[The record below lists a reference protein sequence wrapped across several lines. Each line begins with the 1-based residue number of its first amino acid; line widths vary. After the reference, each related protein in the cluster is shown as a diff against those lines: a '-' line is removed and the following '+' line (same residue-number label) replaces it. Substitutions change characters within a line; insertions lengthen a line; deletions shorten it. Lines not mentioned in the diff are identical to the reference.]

1 MQWAVLSEEGKYLF
15 VLIFLQVRI
24 WFGQENI
31 IGLVYVVYSRVVQC
45 MHVIGRY
52 TCRHLFMGIF

>member
-24 WFGQENI
+24 WFGPENI
-31 IGLVYVVYSRVVQC
+31 IGIWFMLCTIGCAVYACNRQVY
-45 MHVIGRY
+45 M
-52 TCRHLFMGIF
+52 

>member
-24 WFGQENI
+24 WFGPENI
-31 IGLVYVVYSRVVQC
+31 IGLVYVVYNRVCSVC
-45 MHVIGRY
+45 M
-52 TCRHLFMGIF
+52 

>member
-31 IGLVYVVYSRVVQC
+31 IGLVYVVYNRVCSVC
-45 MHVIGRY
+45 I
-52 TCRHLFMGIF
+52 

>member
-1 MQWAVLSEEGKYLF
+1 MQWVVLSEQGKYLF

-31 IGLVYVVYSRVVQC
+31 IGLVYVFAVGCAVYACNRQVY
-45 MHVIGRY
+45 M
-52 TCRHLFMGIF
+52 

>member
-1 MQWAVLSEEGKYLF
+1 MQWVVLSEEGKYLF

-31 IGLVYVVYSRVVQC
+31 IGLVYVVYSRVCGVC
-45 MHVIGRY
+45 M
-52 TCRHLFMGIF
+52 